1 MIDTTT
7 VIGLCTQHGFA
18 LAGVAP
24 ANKTKWATHFES
36 WIHQGKQGEMQ
47 WLENNVST
55 RLDPSVLLEGAAS
68 IICVADRYGC
78 TEETD
83 LHHRHGRVARYA
95 RGNDYH
101 KEMKRRLHHVC
112 DALRELDGES
122 SFRACVDT
130 APLLEREHAAA
141 AGLGSIGKHT
151 LLIEQ
156 GVGSWLLLGAIVTTA
171 NLDPTQHGGDFDPCG
186 SCTCCIDACPTDAI
200 TPWSVDATA
209 CISYL
214 TIEHRSS
221 IDPKWHTSIG
231 EWLFGCDIC
240 QEVCPHNQMTKRT
253 TSAET
258 HAAYQNRTPSLDVLD
273 VLNWTEDD
281 RREHFRGSPMKR
293 AKLDMIRRN
302 AAIVARNLLSKTDDL
317 ELREKLQSILDD
329 ENESEIVRMAAGS
342 TDSGKK
348 PIHP

>member
-1 MIDTTT
+1 
-7 VIGLCTQHGFA
+7 
-18 LAGVAP
+18 
-24 ANKTKWATHFES
+24 
-36 WIHQGKQGEMQ
+36 
-47 WLENNVST
+47 
-55 RLDPSVLLEGAAS
+55 
-68 IICVADRYGC
+68 
-78 TEETD
+78 
-83 LHHRHGRVARYA
+83 
-95 RGNDYH
+95 
-101 KEMKRRLHHVC
+101 MKRRLHHVC

-221 IDPKWHTSIG
+221 IDPKWHASIG

-348 PIHP
+348 PIQP